1 MESNTLDY
9 FKDINAEFFIN
20 YLENHANREEI
31 MSNFVKVT
39 LYYQSQSV
47 TTTTQIKVY
56 SSVNLLSN
64 AGGLM
69 GLCMGL
75 SIVSL
80 FELFAYFC
88 NILNLILFQRKEV
101 KNKVQS

>member
-80 FELFAYFC
+80 FELFACFC